1 MSAELSDGLVKVS
14 FDLGSGTGRV
24 LSIKRH
30 NDGRWKSFT
39 MARMKKQG
47 DPHTHHNTHNIPL
60 KLTFVETA

>member
-14 FDLGSGTGRV
+14 FDLGSGTGTV

-47 DPHTHHNTHNIPL
+47 DPHTHHNTHKIPL